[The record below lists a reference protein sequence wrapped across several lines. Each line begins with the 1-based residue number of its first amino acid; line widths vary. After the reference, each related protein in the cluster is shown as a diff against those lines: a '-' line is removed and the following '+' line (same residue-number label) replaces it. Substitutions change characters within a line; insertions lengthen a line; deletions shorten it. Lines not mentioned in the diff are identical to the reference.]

1 MVADTH
7 YISFSRYGTFT
18 IFCRKFGSS
27 PFCISFIL
35 MNKKPLKKVYIDI
48 FVIICGFTLLGYLF
62 KFPYLYIFSALAL
75 LSAIHPITA
84 RWVSF
89 GWEKFGKFL
98 GKINSYILL
107 SLFYILFISPLSI
120 IYRLTKKNKKTLSY
134 WVEHTESVNFNK
146 PY

>member
-1 MVADTH
+1 
-7 YISFSRYGTFT
+7 
-18 IFCRKFGSS
+18 
-27 PFCISFIL
+27 

-75 LSAIHPITA
+75 LSSIHTKTA
-84 RWVSF
+84 RWASF

-98 GKINSYILL
+98 GKINSKVLL
-107 SLFYILFISPLSI
+107 FFFFIVAI
-120 IYRLTKKNKKTLSY
+120 IPISFLYRLFQKKQAVTHSTWKDADDTI
-134 WVEHTESVNFNK
+134 NFSN